1 MLEGQ
6 RGGQAEAQVASHR
19 GHRRDQRQRVVHRYL
34 GGLADRRVAIAVEHI
49 VDAQHVGDEQSVE
62 TAAFE
67 QPRQVG
73 PVLQVLV
80 LRGAVARMR
89 PEAGRLVADTVHFE
103 GVETDFARHGDS
115 LACLCIRHPVHSPC
129 RAAGPR
135 RTRPRWQA
143 PVAVRA
149 QLLGKCWWIN
159 TFARPTR
166 APSPEPRRANS
177 APALSASAPVPR
189 PTRAP
194 RAPSAGRVRA
204 PPRRAGSRAGRSA
217 APSPSARSTPG
228 GRGCRG
234 CSSRAR
240 R

>member
-34 GGLADRRVAIAVEHI
+34 GGLADRRVAIAVEHV

-135 RTRPRWQA
+135 RARPGWQA
-143 PVAVRA
+143 PVAGRA
-149 QLLGKCWWIN
+149 QLLGKCWRIN

-166 APSPEPRRANS
+166 APNPEPRRANS
-177 APALSASAPVPR
+177 APALSASAPEPH
-189 PTRAP
+189 PAD
-194 RAPSAGRVRA
+194 
-204 PPRRAGSRAGRSA
+204 SRERLFAL
-217 APSPSARSTPG
+217 PEHLH
-228 GRGCRG
+228 
-234 CSSRAR
+234 
-240 R
+240 

>member
-49 VDAQHVGDEQSVE
+49 VDAQHVGDEQPVE

-115 LACLCIRHPVHSPC
+115 LACLCIRHPC
-129 RAAGPR
+129 TARAGPR
-135 RTRPRWQA
+135 GRAGQGLGGKPLSLCGRNCWASVADQHIRP
-143 PVAVRA
+143 PH
-149 QLLGKCWWIN
+149 
-159 TFARPTR
+159 
-166 APSPEPRRANS
+166 PSPEPRRANS